1 MAKDWQSV
9 LILPEV
15 SIVDAIKAIDK
26 SGLRLAVVADKDRNL
41 LGTVSDG
48 DIRRSIIENISMD
61 SPVSGIMNPSP
72 YYVNKD
78 ESIASIIEKMKSNNI
93 LAIPVLDKRRII
105 GLETLMLPSIA
116 KTNDNIVFIMAG
128 GFGKR
133 LSPHTTNCPKPML
146 KLNGKPILETIIN
159 NFKSHGFSN
168 FIISTHFLP
177 EVIKDHFKDGSSM
190 GVDIDYVYE
199 ADPLGTGGALGL
211 LPDSL
216 SNQSIIMING
226 DILTN
231 LDYNKLLA
239 HHNSNNSSAT
249 VVVRDYEH
257 QVPFGVIQSQDF
269 KIKDIVE
276 KPSYKYF
283 VNAGIYVLS
292 PNIYKS
298 VKKGEVI
305 DMPDLLKKHINLS
318 NSIDMYPLH
327 EYWADI
333 GSPDDFKQAESNI
346 KSVTVELNKTEN
358 KDV

>member
-1 MAKDWQSV
+1 MDKDWQSV
-9 LILPEV
+9 LSIPEV

-26 SGLRLAVVADKDRNL
+26 SGLRLAVVVDKDRNL

-61 SPVSGIMNPSP
+61 SPVSGIMNSSP
-72 YYVNKD
+72 YYANKD
-78 ESIASIIEKMKSNNI
+78 ESTASIIKKMKSNSI
-93 LAIPVLDKRRII
+93 LAIPVLDKRRVI
-105 GLETLMLPSIA
+105 GLEALMLPSIT

-133 LSPHTTNCPKPML
+133 LSPHTINCPKPML

-159 NFKSHGFSN
+159 NFKSNGFSN

-190 GVDIDYVYE
+190 GLNIDYVYE
-199 ADPLGTGGALGL
+199 ADPLGTAGALGL
-211 LPDSL
+211 LPKAIP
-216 SNQSIIMING
+216 NKSIIMING

-231 LDYNKLLA
+231 VDYNKLLDF
-239 HHNSNNSSAT
+239 HESSSSSAT
-249 VVVRDYEH
+249 VAVRNYEH
-257 QVPFGVIQSQDF
+257 QVPFGVIQSEDF

-292 PNIYKS
+292 PEIYKS
-298 VKKGEVI
+298 VKKGEKI
-305 DMPDLLKKHINLS
+305 DMPDLIKRHLTLNKDI
-318 NSIDMYPLH
+318 SIYPLH
-327 EYWADI
+327 EYWTDI
-333 GSPDDFKQAESNI
+333 GSPDDFNQAINYK
-346 KSVTVELNKTEN
+346 KSK
-358 KDV
+358 